1 MQQHRRRIILIDKK
15 FQYRFAFYI
24 VSWLFALS
32 LIYPALI
39 SSLFDFFLKYAAM
52 DPNGPTMSALTRTRS
67 ELLTIVI
74 LLQLVFLLVTVL
86 ISLFL
91 SHRIAGP
98 IYKLKM
104 FLTKAK
110 EGDLRSRLQFRKAD
124 HFMEVAGLYNEMTD
138 GLTDLIEQD
147 RSRIAQAIQTL
158 ERTGN
163 QVPSDGKK
171 AFEEA
176 LNLLRA
182 AREHLPH

>member
-1 MQQHRRRIILIDKK
+1 M
-15 FQYRFAFYI
+15 
-24 VSWLFALS
+24 
-32 LIYPALI
+32 LI
-39 SSLFDFFLKYAAM
+39 SSLFDFFLKYASM
-52 DPNGPTMSALTRTRS
+52 DPNGPTVSALTRTRQ
-67 ELLTIVI
+67 ELLSVLV
-74 LLQLVFLLVTVL
+74 LLQLVFLLVTLL
-86 ISLFL
+86 ISVFL

-104 FLTKAK
+104 FLGKAK

-124 HFMEVAGLYNEMTD
+124 HFVEVATLYNEMTD
-138 GLTDLIEQD
+138 GLTQIIEQD
-147 RSRIAQAIQTL
+147 RTRIAQSIQTL
-158 ERTGN
+158 ERTAN